1 MVERVED
8 DEPVGVPSV
17 DKMIY
22 TSWQVYPIRTQ
33 ISSVQKIPR
42 CGKRM
47 RMSWQ
52 DENVIPALEHLKG
65 RYEHRWSETGTA
77 A

>member
-1 MVERVED
+1 MVERVEG

-52 DENVIPALEHLKG
+52 DENIIQNDNH
-65 RYEHRWSETGTA
+65 SFI
-77 A
+77 

>member
-8 DEPVGVPSV
+8 DELVVVLRV

-33 ISSVQKIPR
+33 ISSV
-42 CGKRM
+42 
-47 RMSWQ
+47 
-52 DENVIPALEHLKG
+52 
-65 RYEHRWSETGTA
+65 
-77 A
+77 